1 MGLKNEARKCN
12 RNIKYYRDN
21 YWLTDYK
28 FKPWTRDCLTR
39 IVPFWHETDSFGGL
53 TPYNLASHNTHAL
66 INMIARDLQTHNRN
80 PETVHQVC
88 HLHKQWHQD
97 YEQLKVWYKN
107 NDDNI
112 GGVLNEDLALC
123 IFSNSEL
130 FHWTKTC
137 NKRFWWKWLVVRGDH
152 YLKMQLVTWLLS
164 FRWLLADT
172 VTIFRCK
179 HWSYR
184 AKRNLLTEV
193 PSEFAEM
200 YQVAAC

>member
-1 MGLKNEARKCN
+1 MNT
-12 RNIKYYRDN
+12 
-21 YWLTDYK
+21 WLLNSYLSILAWDW
-28 FKPWTRDCLTR
+28 FIWR
-39 IVPFWHETDSFGGL
+39 FDSPHPRVTQHSHTYL
-53 TPYNLASHNTHAL
+53 HDSERHADPQPY
-66 INMIARDLQTHNRN
+66 

-88 HLHKQWHQD
+88 RLHKQWHQD
-97 YEQLKVWYKN
+97 YVQLKVWYKN
-107 NDDNI
+107 NDDNF
-112 GGVLNEDLALC
+112 GGVLNEYLALC
-123 IFSNSEL
+123 VFSNSEL

-164 FRWLLADT
+164 FRWLPADT

-184 AKRNLLTEV
+184 AKRNPLTEV